1 MAEIK
6 NGILN
11 EVQGKI
17 SNIVG
22 YKWRGR
28 NLLRSIPTPSKKPA
42 TDKQNLQRYKMGLVS
57 TFVSKIKGFVNMH
70 YPSKEIDNK
79 IVTGKEQLI
88 SLLLTEGIVIID
100 QLPHIDLEVVLL
112 SIGILPP
119 APIEKI
125 DLVNSGQFK
134 IVWDSATIN
143 IIAKKTD
150 RLTLI
155 IYNDIT
161 NTFTILESIAER
173 KDKYTH
179 FDLPQKWDK
188 ENTHIWTVWKS
199 IDKQYISTSAYYGK
213 ILDSNKKELLSE

>member
-11 EVQGKI
+11 SINGKI

-42 TDKQNLQRYKMGLVS
+42 TDKQKLQRYKMGLVS

-88 SLLLTEGIVIID
+88 SLLLTEGIIIID
-100 QLPHIDLEVVLL
+100 ELPHIALDVVLL

-119 APIEKI
+119 ATVKNI
-125 DLVNSGQFK
+125 DLVILRQFK

-155 IYNDIT
+155 IYNDVA
-161 NTFTILESIAER
+161 NTFNILESIAER
-173 KDKYTH
+173 KDEYAH
-179 FDLPQKWDK
+179 FDLPHKWI
-188 ENTHIWTVWKS
+188 ENHTHVWTVWKS
-199 IDKQYISTSAYYGK
+199 IDDKYNSTSAYYGT
-213 ILDSNKKELLSE
+213 LSLSDEKVIS